1 MRYLLD
7 THTLL
12 WALTAP
18 DRLGPAS
25 STILAD
31 PSSTIV
37 VSAASAWEIS
47 TKQRIGKLPHAD
59 ALVGGYAR
67 HLDRLGA
74 ERLPIDETHALLA
87 GALQWDH
94 RDPFNRMLAAQAMV
108 ESLTLLSSDDAFSRL
123 AGLAVQW

>member
-1 MRYLLD
+1 VRYLLD

-37 VSAASAWEIS
+37 VSAASA
-47 TKQRIGKLPHAD
+47 
-59 ALVGGYAR
+59 
-67 HLDRLGA
+67 
-74 ERLPIDETHALLA
+74 
-87 GALQWDH
+87 
-94 RDPFNRMLAAQAMV
+94 
-108 ESLTLLSSDDAFSRL
+108 
-123 AGLAVQW
+123 